1 MTPRLSRA
9 ALAALAALAFI
20 GLRSDAQPA
29 PYRHYRTLDT
39 PHFHVHV
46 AAGLEREGRVAG
58 AAAERAYALLSRELV
73 APRGPIDLVV
83 SDDADYSNG
92 FATPLPTNRI
102 VVLAAPPVEN
112 RGLRLNEDWL
122 QVVVTHELT
131 HIFHLDRTRGIWS
144 TLQRVFGRAPYL
156 FPDQYGPSWLTEG
169 LAVYYESRL
178 TEGGRL
184 KDSEHRLLARA
195 GALER
200 QLPRIGQLSLGNSR
214 FPGGEV
220 AYAYGSLFVDY
231 LASTRGDSSIGRFVE
246 AQSAQLIP
254 IDLDRAAKAGF
265 GISFSRAFNGW
276 RDSVQRSVGA
286 LQPPLPGWR
295 ELTGRGYAVQSP
307 RWLNDSTVV
316 YSGTDGREVDAAYA
330 VTLNGARNR
339 LGRRDG
345 SGANVR
351 LADGSLLYAQ
361 LEFTGRSEIR
371 SDLYRSRDGQ
381 VTRLTHGAR
390 LIQPDARRDGTIA
403 AAQLAAARSSLVL
416 LTGEGR
422 LQRVLRAAGPDE
434 TWSEPR
440 WSPDGSRLAAVH
452 RAHGGE
458 FSIVAIDLA
467 TDATR
472 VLSASRAVIGSPSWA
487 PNGGSILYTSE
498 ESGVPTLER
507 VTAIGVPVVT
517 TLATDQTGTGVLD
530 PELGP
535 QGREVA
541 AVSLRADGYH
551 LGVAPTASLAPGE
564 GAGVSRPPS
573 NAASPEQPLA
583 GGDYHEYSPWSS
595 LLPHY
600 WFPLIENAPDDGF
613 RYGLSTSGQDV
624 MGRHLYTAY
633 AAVPPS
639 GRFAIAGLAYR
650 YAGLSQPL
658 VDVDVYQD
666 WTLNAG
672 ILGGQGELLGNLF
685 KRTRDFSVAAT
696 SVRPRLRSYASLTG
710 GVGLERRMYATD
722 PVSLLSQLDTSFT
735 RGYTFPRLFV
745 GGVWSNV
752 QAAPLSISAE
762 DGVALAF
769 TARERYQAG
778 VASAT
783 ASTSIVG
790 TASGYR
796 SLDLPGFAHHVVA
809 VRLAAGIADRKANT
823 SLEVGGL
830 SSTTVQILPGYTV
843 GEGRRT
849 FGVRG
854 FPTASVYGT
863 AALSG
868 SVEYRAPLVTSSRGL
883 GILPFFF
890 DHSSFAAFA
899 DGGVATCASDPLY
912 PSVCAPAARI
922 GRSIASVGAEVG
934 LAAAV
939 LDWDTPQLIRIG
951 IAVPVAGREL
961 VGAPRAGLYL
971 ALGFSY

>member
-1 MTPRLSRA
+1 VTSRIARAAVA
-9 ALAALAALAFI
+9 ALALCCI
-20 GLRSDAQPA
+20 GIRSDAQPA

-102 VVLAAPPVEN
+102 VVLATPPVEN

-131 HIFHLDRTRGIWS
+131 HIFHLDRSRGIWAE
-144 TLQRVFGRAPYL
+144 LQRVFGRAPYL

-195 GALER
+195 GALEH

-220 AYAYGSLFVDY
+220 AYAYGSLFLDY
-231 LASTRGDSSIGRFVE
+231 LARTRGDSAIGRFVE
-246 AQSAQLIP
+246 AQSRQLIP

-265 GISFSRAFNGW
+265 GVSFTRAFGAW
-276 RDSVQRSVGA
+276 RDSAQKSVGA
-286 LQPPLPGWR
+286 LQPPLPGWH
-295 ELTGRGYAVQSP
+295 ELTGRSYAVPYP

-316 YSGTDGREVDAAYA
+316 YSGSDGREVNAAYA
-330 VTLNGARNR
+330 VTTGGRRER

-361 LEFTGRSEIR
+361 LEFAGPSEIR
-371 SDLYRSRDGQ
+371 SDLYRSRGGQ

-390 LIQPDARRDGTIA
+390 LIQPDARGDGTIA
-403 AAQLAAARSSLVL
+403 ATQLAAARSSLVL
-416 LTGEGR
+416 LSGAGQM
-422 LQRVLRAAGPDE
+422 QRVLRAAGPDE

-440 WSPDGSRLAAVH
+440 WSPDGTRIAAVH

-458 FSIVAIDLA
+458 FSVVAIDVA
-467 TDATR
+467 TDSAHL
-472 VLSASRAVIGSPSWA
+472 LSASRSVIESPSWTPDGQA
-487 PNGGSILYTSE
+487 ILYTSE

-507 VTAIGVPVVT
+507 VSAVGAPVVT
-517 TLATDQTGTGVLD
+517 TLATDQTGTGILD
-530 PELGP
+530 PELAPHG
-535 QGREVA
+535 GSVA

-551 LGVAPTASLAPGE
+551 VGVAPTASLARGDSGSTTTRPSA
-564 GAGVSRPPS
+564 GAAP
-573 NAASPEQPLA
+573 AAQPLA
-583 GGDYHEYSPWSS
+583 TGDFHDYSPWRA
-595 LLPHY
+595 LLPRY
-600 WFPLIENAPDDGF
+600 WFPLLEDAPGDGL
-613 RYGLSTSGQDV
+613 RLGASTSGQDV

-633 AAVPPS
+633 AAVPTN
-639 GRFAIAGLAYR
+639 GRFVVAGLAYR
-650 YAGLSQPL
+650 YAGMRQPMIDVNL
-658 VDVDVYQD
+658 VQD

-672 ILGGQGELLGNLF
+672 ILGAEGELLGNLM
-685 KRTRDFSVAAT
+685 KRTRDVSLAAT
-696 SVRPRLRSYASLTG
+696 TVRPRMRSYSSLTG
-710 GVGLERRMYATD
+710 GLGLERRMYATD
-722 PVSLLSQLDTSFT
+722 PVSLISQLDTSFT
-735 RGYTFPRLFV
+735 RSYTFPRLFI

-752 QAAPLSISAE
+752 QSAPLSISAE

-778 VASAT
+778 AAQAT
-783 ASTSIVG
+783 LSSSIVG
-790 TASGYR
+790 TAAGYR

-809 VRLAAGIADRKANT
+809 VRVAAGVADRKSNT
-823 SLEVGGL
+823 ALEVGGL

-883 GILPFFF
+883 GVLPFFF

-899 DGGVATCASDPLY
+899 DGGVATCAGNPLY
-912 PSVCAPAARI
+912 PSVCAPSERI

-934 LAAAV
+934 LSAAV

-951 IAVPVAGREL
+951 IAIPVAGREL
-961 VGAPRAGLYL
+961 VDTPRVGPYI